1 MGVTEAVMEETEGGG
16 RAPGSARAASC
27 PELLQK
33 PPPWSSSPSPSVC
46 PAQQQTR
53 KSRSDPP
60 LQRTYRGIP
69 HSSVFSESPPPLNKG
84 TYKVL
89 QLQPNPSL
97 CHCFPL
103 CSPHRWSR
111 QTSLL
116 MVLFTYPPHCPAPR
130 PVLWNG
136 CQFLGSRSYPFFR
149 RHI

>member
-1 MGVTEAVMEETEGGG
+1 MVVTQAMMEKTEGGG
-16 RAPGSARAASC
+16 HVPGSARAASC
-27 PELLQK
+27 PELRQK

-46 PAQQQTR
+46 SAQQQTR

-69 HSSVFSESPPPLNKG
+69 HSSAFSESPPPLNKG

-103 CSPHRWSR
+103 LPSPMVKASLTADGSLHTPPHR
-111 QTSLL
+111 
-116 MVLFTYPPHCPAPR
+116 PAPR

-136 CQFLGSRSYPFFR
+136 CRFLGSRAHPFFR